1 MCRYIET
8 IRIEKGRL
16 RNIAYHDRRMNE
28 VLREVWGVDRSAS
41 LETYIDASPYEE
53 RTRCRVTYGRDVES
67 VEFFPYQ
74 IRPVHSLQLVR
85 GGQIE
90 YRRKRADRSELNAL
104 FACRGEADDVLIV
117 RGGLLTDTSIANIA
131 LGDGTGWYTPASPL
145 LEGTQRACLLDA
157 GMIRPLDIHADDLS
171 RFQKIR
177 LFNAMIDFGEI
188 EIDCSAIMPLR

>member
-28 VLREVWGVDRSAS
+28 VRREVWGVDRSVS

-74 IRPVHSLQLVR
+74 IRPVHSLQLMR

-131 LGDGTGWYTPASPL
+131 LGDGTDWYTPASPL

>member
-28 VLREVWGVDRSAS
+28 VRREVWGVDRSVS

-131 LGDGTGWYTPASPL
+131 LGAGTGWYTPASPL
-145 LEGTQRACLLDA
+145 LEGTQRDCLLDA

>member
-28 VLREVWGVDRSAS
+28 VRREVWGVDRSVS

-85 GGQIE
+85 DGQIE

>member
-28 VLREVWGVDRSAS
+28 VRREVWGVDRSAS

-157 GMIRPLDIHADDLS
+157 GMIRPLDIHADDLF

>member
-28 VLREVWGVDRSAS
+28 VHREVWGVDRSVS